1 MINMI
6 QSLLPPGFPWR
17 ESIHYYPTIDSTNTQ
32 AKHLAAQGAPHGT
45 VLIAGHQTGG
55 RGRLGRSFHS
65 PEGLGIY
72 LSVILR
78 PNCLAKD
85 LMHLTCATAVAMC
98 DAVEAAAAFRPGIK
112 WTNDLI
118 WGKRKL
124 GGILTEL
131 SLNPD
136 GAVDYAVVGIHG
148 LCYDNAGIVKN
159 TDWLLKAMEDPKV
172 RFVSHPDDGKNP
184 LDYPALVAGAKEL
197 NVALELNNSSLR
209 KPSLRPNCVENYRT
223 MIPLCMEMGVPI
235 IVNTDSHDP
244 GTVGDFTLAREL
256 LSTMDINE
264 ALILNTDAEKLKAF
278 LLGV

>member
-1 MINMI
+1 MKPFLADVHMHTIMSGHAFGTLRELAAEAALKNLKLI
-6 QSLLPPGFPWR
+6 GVTEHAPGIPGTCDPIYFRNLVDAPRLLSGVEILHGSEVNLLEGGGLSLDR
-17 ESIHYYPTIDSTNTQ
+17 
-32 AKHLAAQGAPHGT
+32 KHLD
-45 VLIAGHQTGG
+45 
-55 RGRLGRSFHS
+55 
-65 PEGLGIY
+65 
-72 LSVILR
+72 
-78 PNCLAKD
+78 CL
-85 LMHLTCATAVAMC
+85 
-98 DAVEAAAAFRPGIK
+98 
-112 WTNDLI
+112 
-118 WGKRKL
+118 
-124 GGILTEL
+124 
-131 SLNPD
+131 
-136 GAVDYAVVGIHG
+136 DYAVVGIHG